1 MEQLPEML
9 GQKAIALKGK
19 QDEMFGGIAPVATK
33 LFTKSALNQLVKSF
47 NDLAPAYGLLEK
59 YPDFTADAKTLPVD
73 FVKLL
78 SMIGASTREAAEADV
93 LDERDIVS
101 LEGINK
107 DSGLLML
114 AARLDA
120 LKKDTEF
127 KRWLTEA
134 PDQLVEEEAP
144 PEPAEPGVESDD
156 LMEMLKTRMS

>member
-1 MEQLPEML
+1 MEMLPEML
-9 GQKAIALKGK
+9 GQKAIALKSK
-19 QDEMFGGIAPVATK
+19 QDEMFGPIAPVAVK
-33 LFTKSALNQLVKSF
+33 LFTKGALNQLVKSF

-78 SMIGASTREAAEADV
+78 SMVGASTREAAAADV
-93 LDERDIVS
+93 LDESEIVS
-101 LEGINK
+101 LGGITK

-114 AARLDA
+114 ASRMDS

-134 PDQLVEEEAP
+134 PDQLPPDEEPSE
-144 PEPAEPGVESDD
+144 PEEPGVESDE
-156 LMEMLKTRMS
+156 LMEMLKARTN